1 MFQKNDDPVHIRAGR
16 FNGSPCCL
24 VAGRWRDCPR
34 ILQVVKHNQNVALQ
48 ALTGYSVRLEKL
60 LSIRYIVQPG
70 NHYDSPYKVGQDNVR
85 IFRMELHN
93 PVFFITAFI
102 TIGFVVAA
110 LLSPQHAEVVLGQA
124 KSWSIENFD
133 WLVMISGNFF
143 VFFCLLL
150 IVLPWG
156 RVRLGGE
163 GALPEFSRLSWF
175 SMLFAAGMGIGL
187 VFWCVAEPVAYYTNW
202 SGTPL
207 NLPPHSPEAAAAAM
221 GAALYHWGLHPWAIF
236 AVVALSLAFFSFNK
250 GLPLATRSIFYP
262 LFGEQCW
269 RWPGHIIDV
278 VAVFATIFGLATSL
292 GLGAKQATGGLH
304 SVFGVDNGLTT
315 QLLLIAVITMIAI
328 ISVVRGL
335 DRGVRVL
342 SNFNILLALLLLV
355 FVTCAGPTL
364 RVVSGIAENLVNY
377 ATHFIPLSDW
387 TGREDNAWYKSWTVF
402 YWAWWISWSPFVG
415 VFIARISRGRTVREF
430 VTAVLLVPT
439 LVSSVWMSV
448 FGGLALDQVQQG
460 IGALAGGI
468 DDPSL
473 ALFHMLENL
482 PFTILAS
489 LVAVVLVLTFFITSA
504 DSGSLVV
511 DIITAGGKLDTP
523 RYQRAFWAVLLGF
536 IAAALLIGGG
546 SDALSALQA
555 GTITMAVPFTLV
567 LLLACLCLV
576 LGLLSENGNNRGR
589 I

>member
-1 MFQKNDDPVHIRAGR
+1 MDLHPL
-16 FNGSPCCL
+16 P
-24 VAGRWRDCPR
+24 
-34 ILQVVKHNQNVALQ
+34 
-48 ALTGYSVRLEKL
+48 GYSVREEKL
-60 LSIRYIVQPG
+60 RSIRYIVQSG
-70 NHYDSPYKVGQDNVR
+70 NRYGSSYKVGQDNVR
-85 IFRMELHN
+85 MFGMELHN
-93 PVFFITAFI
+93 PVFFITAAI
-102 TIGFVVAA
+102 TIGFVVGT
-110 LLSPQHAEVVLGQA
+110 LLFPRDAKAILEQA
-124 KSWSIENFD
+124 KSWSIGNFD

-143 VFFCLLL
+143 VIFCLLL

-156 RVRLGGE
+156 KVRLGGE
-163 GALPEFSRLSWF
+163 AAVPEFSRLSWF

-187 VFWCVAEPVAYYTNW
+187 MFWCVAEPVAYYTNW

-207 NLPPHSPEAAAAAM
+207 NVQPHSPEAAAVAM

-250 GLPLATRSIFYP
+250 GLPLVTRSIFYP
-262 LFGEQCW
+262 LFGEYCW

-315 QLLLIAVITMIAI
+315 QLLLIAVITAIAI
-328 ISVVRGL
+328 ISVMRGL
-335 DRGVRVL
+335 NRGVRVL
-342 SNFNILLALLLLV
+342 SNFNILVALSLLV
-355 FVTCAGPTL
+355 FVIIAGPTL
-364 RVVSGIAENLVNY
+364 LAVSAVGENLSHY
-377 ATHFIPLSDW
+377 LAYFIPLSDW
-387 TGREDNAWYKSWTVF
+387 VSREDEAWYKGWTVF

-430 VTAVLLVPT
+430 VTAVLLLPT
-439 LVSSVWMSV
+439 LVSAIWMSV
-448 FGGLALDQVQQG
+448 FGGIALDQVQQG
-460 IGALAGGI
+460 VGALAGGI

-482 PFTILAS
+482 PVTIFAS

-511 DIITAGGKLDTP
+511 DIITAGGKLDSP
-523 RYQRAFWAVLLGF
+523 RYQRAFWAILLGF

-546 SDALSALQA
+546 DDALSALQA

-567 LLLACLCLV
+567 LLLSCLCLV
-576 LGLLSENGNNRGR
+576 LGLLSENGE
-589 I
+589 

>member
-1 MFQKNDDPVHIRAGR
+1 M
-16 FNGSPCCL
+16 
-24 VAGRWRDCPR
+24 
-34 ILQVVKHNQNVALQ
+34 AL
-48 ALTGYSVRLEKL
+48 
-60 LSIRYIVQPG
+60 
-70 NHYDSPYKVGQDNVR
+70 NHYDTSYTVGQDNVR
-85 IFRMELHN
+85 ILRMEQHN

-102 TIGFVVAA
+102 TICFVVGT
-110 LLSPQHAEVVLGQA
+110 LLFPQDAKVILEQA
-124 KSWSIENFD
+124 KSWSIGNFD
-133 WLVMISGNFF
+133 WLLIISGNFF
-143 VFFCLLL
+143 VLFCAFL
-150 IVLPWG
+150 IVLPCG
-156 RVRLGGE
+156 KVRLGGAE
-163 GALPEFSRLSWF
+163 AHPEFSRLSWF

-187 VFWCVAEPVAYYTNW
+187 MFWCVAEPVAYYTNW

-207 NLPPHSPEAAAAAM
+207 NVQPYSPEAAAAAM

-236 AVVALSLAFFSFNK
+236 AVVALSLAYFSFNK
-250 GLPLATRSIFYP
+250 GLPLVTRSIFYP

-304 SVFGVDNGLTT
+304 SVFGIDNGLAT
-315 QLLLIAVITMIAI
+315 QLLLIAVITAIAI

-335 DRGVRVL
+335 DRGVKVL

-355 FVTCAGPTL
+355 FVLSAVPTL
-364 RVVSGIAENLVNY
+364 PVVFGIGENLLNY
-377 ATHFIPLSDW
+377 VTHFIPLSDW
-387 TGREDNAWYKSWTVF
+387 TGREDEAWYKSWTVF

-439 LVSSVWMSV
+439 LVSSIWMSV
-448 FGGLALDQVQQG
+448 FGGIALEQVQQG
-460 IGALAGGI
+460 MGALASGLN
-468 DDPSL
+468 DPSL
-473 ALFHMLENL
+473 ALFHLLENL
-482 PFTILAS
+482 PFTLLAS

-546 SDALSALQA
+546 SDALGALQA
-555 GTITMAVPFTLV
+555 GTITMAIPFTLV
-567 LLLACLCLV
+567 LLLSCLCLS
-576 LGLLSENGNNRGR
+576 LGLWSEYANLVDG
-589 I
+589 

>member
-1 MFQKNDDPVHIRAGR
+1 MFG
-16 FNGSPCCL
+16 
-24 VAGRWRDCPR
+24 
-34 ILQVVKHNQNVALQ
+34 
-48 ALTGYSVRLEKL
+48 
-60 LSIRYIVQPG
+60 
-70 NHYDSPYKVGQDNVR
+70 
-85 IFRMELHN
+85 MELHN
-93 PVFFITAFI
+93 PVFFITAVI
-102 TIGFVVAA
+102 TIGFVIGT
-110 LLSPQHAEVVLGQA
+110 LLFPRDAKAILEQA
-124 KSWSIENFD
+124 KSWSIGNFD

-143 VFFCLLL
+143 VIFCLLL

-156 RVRLGGE
+156 KVRLGGE
-163 GALPEFSRLSWF
+163 AAVPEFSRLSWF

-187 VFWCVAEPVAYYTNW
+187 MFWCVAEPVAYYTNW

-207 NLPPHSPEAAAAAM
+207 NVQPHSPEAAAVAM
-221 GAALYHWGLHPWAIF
+221 GATLFHWGLHPWAIF

-250 GLPLATRSIFYP
+250 GLPLVTRSIFYP
-262 LFGEQCW
+262 LFGEYCW
-269 RWPGHIIDV
+269 RWPGHVIDV

-315 QLLLIAVITMIAI
+315 QLLIIAVITAIAI
-328 ISVVRGL
+328 ISVMRGL
-335 DRGVRVL
+335 NRGVKVL
-342 SNFNILLALLLLV
+342 SNFNIAVALSLLV
-355 FVTCAGPTL
+355 FVVVAGPTL
-364 RVVSGIAENLVNY
+364 PAVSAVGENLSHY
-377 ATHFIPLSDW
+377 LTYFIPLSHW
-387 TGREDNAWYKSWTVF
+387 VSREDEAWYKGWTVF

-430 VTAVLLVPT
+430 VTAVLLLPA
-439 LVSSVWMSV
+439 LVSAIWMSV
-448 FGGLALDQVQQG
+448 FGAIALDQVQQG
-460 IGALAGGI
+460 VGALAGGI

-511 DIITAGGKLDTP
+511 DIITVGGKLDSP
-523 RYQRAFWAVLLGF
+523 RYQRAFWAVLLGL

-546 SDALSALQA
+546 DDALSALQA

-567 LLLACLCLV
+567 LLLSCLCLV
-576 LGLLSENGNNRGR
+576 LGLRSEAGE
-589 I
+589 

>member
-1 MFQKNDDPVHIRAGR
+1 MQSSN
-16 FNGSPCCL
+16 N
-24 VAGRWRDCPR
+24 
-34 ILQVVKHNQNVALQ
+34 
-48 ALTGYSVRLEKL
+48 
-60 LSIRYIVQPG
+60 
-70 NHYDSPYKVGQDNVR
+70 YDSTYRVGQNNVR
-85 IFRMELHN
+85 ILGMELHN
-93 PVFFITAFI
+93 PVFFITAFL
-102 TIGFVVAA
+102 TVAFVIGTLA
-110 LLSPQHAEVVLGQA
+110 LPQSA
-124 KSWSIENFD
+124 KVILEEAKNWSIGNFD
-133 WLVMISGNFF
+133 WMVMISANFF

-156 RVRLGGE
+156 KIRLGGE
-163 GALPEFSRLSWF
+163 AAQPEFSRLSWF

-187 VFWCVAEPVAYYTNW
+187 MFWCVAEPVAYYTSW

-207 NLPPHSPEAAAAAM
+207 NVQPNSPAAADAAM
-221 GAALYHWGLHPWAIF
+221 AATLYHWGLHPWAIF
-236 AVVALSLAFFSFNK
+236 AVVGLSLAFFSFNK
-250 GLPLATRSIFYP
+250 GLPLLTRSIFYP

-269 RWPGHIIDV
+269 RWPGHVIDV

-315 QLLLIAVITMIAI
+315 QLLLIAVITTIAI

-342 SNFNILLALLLLV
+342 SNFNILLALLLLA
-355 FVTCAGPTL
+355 FVISAGPTL
-364 RVVSGIAENLVNY
+364 PAIFGVGENLSDY

-387 TGREDNAWYKSWTVF
+387 IGREDDAWYKNWTVF

-430 VTAVLLVPT
+430 LTAVLLLPT
-439 LVSSVWMSV
+439 LVCSTWMSV
-448 FGGLALDQVQQG
+448 FGGIALDHVQQG
-460 IGALAGGI
+460 LGALAGGI
-468 DDPSL
+468 TDPSL
-473 ALFHMLENL
+473 ALFHLLENL

-489 LVAVVLVLTFFITSA
+489 LVAVVLVLIFFITSA
-504 DSGSLVV
+504 DSSSLVL

-536 IAAALLIGGG
+536 IAAALLVGGG

-555 GTITMAVPFTLV
+555 GSITMAVPFTLV
-567 LLLACLCLV
+567 LLLSCLCLV
-576 LGLLSENGNNRGR
+576 LGLLSEAN
-589 I
+589 

>member
-1 MFQKNDDPVHIRAGR
+1 MTHPK
-16 FNGSPCCL
+16 
-24 VAGRWRDCPR
+24 
-34 ILQVVKHNQNVALQ
+34 
-48 ALTGYSVRLEKL
+48 
-60 LSIRYIVQPG
+60 
-70 NHYDSPYKVGQDNVR
+70 HYDSRYRAGQDNVR

-93 PVFFITAFI
+93 PVFFITALLTVAFI
-102 TIGFVVAA
+102 TGTLMFPADAKVI
-110 LLSPQHAEVVLGQA
+110 LEQA

-163 GALPEFSRLSWF
+163 AAVPEFSRLSWF

-187 VFWCVAEPVAYYTNW
+187 MFWCVAEPVAYYTNW

-207 NLPPHSPEAAAAAM
+207 NVPPYSSEAAAAAL

-236 AVVALSLAFFSFNK
+236 AVVGLSLAFFSFNK
-250 GLPLATRSIFYP
+250 GLPLVTRSIFYP
-262 LFGEQCW
+262 LFGEASW

-315 QLLLIAVITMIAI
+315 QLLLIAVITTIAI

-335 DRGVRVL
+335 ERGVKVL

-355 FVTCAGPTL
+355 FVISAGPSLTA
-364 RVVSGIAENLVNY
+364 VAGIGENLSNY
-377 ATHFIPLSDW
+377 AANFISLSDW
-387 TGREDNAWYKSWTVF
+387 IGREDEAWYKSWTVF

-439 LVSSVWMSV
+439 LVSSIWMSV
-448 FGGLALDQVQQG
+448 FGGIALDQVQHG
-460 IGALAGGI
+460 VGALAGGI

-511 DIITAGGKLDTP
+511 DIITAGGKLDSP
-523 RYQRAFWAVLLGF
+523 RYQRAFWAVLLGL

-555 GTITMAVPFTLV
+555 GTITVAVPFTLV

-576 LGLLSENGNNRGR
+576 LGLASDK
-589 I
+589 